1 MIWVALAWAI
11 APADLAPG
19 APELQAAERRLRS
32 LLDASLSTGAATA
45 RLQVQ
50 WTRGVT
56 TGDPCADFDRL
67 DLGWRIERFGAAWR
81 EATQAAIAQSERTR
95 KYRNAPTV
103 APLVDAR
110 WAAALDAMF
119 AEAAAQAG
127 AMLEASA
134 WQATWVRPTLGACP
148 IEPAHLSEGVR
159 EEPLAAAQERELP
172 TAVLA
177 LGDGWVCPAAVRAD
191 DAIVLV
197 TGGKACF
204 SPDHACSC
212 EPAPVWPGA
221 VLGAAV
227 AGGERGV
234 EEAGL

>member
-1 MIWVALAWAI
+1 MIWTALAWGI
-11 APADLAPG
+11 TPADLAPG
-19 APELQAAERRLRS
+19 APELQAAESRLRS
-32 LLDASLSTGAATA
+32 LLDASYATGAATA
-45 RLQVQ
+45 GLQVQ
-50 WTRGVT
+50 WTRRET
-56 TGDPCADFDRL
+56 AGDPCADLDRL

-103 APLVDAR
+103 APLVDTR
-110 WAAALDAMF
+110 WAGALETMF
-119 AEAAAQAG
+119 AEATSQAK

-159 EEPLAAAQERELP
+159 DEPLAAVQDRELP

-177 LGDGWVCPAAVRAD
+177 LGDGWVCPQAARAD

-197 TGGKACF
+197 KGGKACF

-212 EPAPVWPGA
+212 EPAPVRPGA
-221 VLGAAV
+221 VLGARA
-227 AGGERGV
+227 R
-234 EEAGL
+234 